1 MLYFLGI
8 LWPLEAM
15 PDALRYISYTLPQT
29 CACEAMRAI
38 LLRGWGLDH
47 PMVARYC
54 MTMHRTTIIPCQLH
68 CCQVSSGFPAL
79 HGGLGRKCLHFFKIH
94 FKKNWFLVKTSS
106 ATWQRW
112 AAHGLHALFSF
123 AELKNQ
129 FWSLW
134 GLNKLT
140 WEGSIIS
147 DLLLVRVLWSKR
159 KICAY

>member
-79 HGGLGRKCLHFFKIH
+79 HGGLGRKCLHLFKIH
-94 FKKNWFLVKTSS
+94 FKKKLIFGQNFFGHLATVGCSRPSRSVFLC
-106 ATWQRW
+106 R
-112 AAHGLHALFSF
+112 
-123 AELKNQ
+123 AEKPI
-129 FWSLW
+129 W
-134 GLNKLT
+134 
-140 WEGSIIS
+140 IIMG
-147 DLLLVRVLWSKR
+147 
-159 KICAY
+159 A

>member
-54 MTMHRTTIIPCQLH
+54 MTTGPPSSH
-68 CCQVSSGFPAL
+68 VSSTVARSHQGFQL
-79 HGGLGRKCLHFFKIH
+79 YMGDWEGNVYIFSKFT

-106 ATWQRW
+106 ATWQQW

-129 FWSLW
+129 FGSLW
-134 GLNKLT
+134 GLKKLT
-140 WEGSIIS
+140 WEGSLIS

>member
-54 MTMHRTTIIPCQLH
+54 MTTGPPSSH
-68 CCQVSSGFPAL
+68 VSSTVARSHQGFQL
-79 HGGLGRKCLHFFKIH
+79 YMGDWEGNVYIFSKFTLKKID
-94 FKKNWFLVKTSS
+94 
-106 ATWQRW
+106 
-112 AAHGLHALFSF
+112 
-123 AELKNQ
+123 
-129 FWSLW
+129 FWSKLLRPPGNS
-134 GLNKLT
+134 GLLT
-140 WEGSIIS
+140 AFTQCFPLPS
-147 DLLLVRVLWSKR
+147 
-159 KICAY
+159 

>member
-79 HGGLGRKCLHFFKIH
+79 HGGLGRKCLHFFKIN
-94 FKKNWFLVKTSS
+94 FLKKLIFCQNFFGHLATVGCSRPSRIVFLC
-106 ATWQRW
+106 R
-112 AAHGLHALFSF
+112 
-123 AELKNQ
+123 AEKPIL
-129 FWSLW
+129 
-134 GLNKLT
+134 
-140 WEGSIIS
+140 IIMG
-147 DLLLVRVLWSKR
+147 
-159 KICAY
+159 A